1 MRDSLP
7 FTTSEDEKIMSFD
20 PQCIPCIV
28 NQASNAAKLLAPGD
42 KGLQLT
48 IVKDVCRA
56 VDGIDTKHSAPMF
69 SATIQSIVEEHL
81 CVANPYG
88 RIKEKNRKT
97 AEQYLPRVRA
107 VMDRSKDRL
116 EFAIRAAIL
125 GNIIDLGASSKF
137 DIELEINRITSNNI
151 DLSMLPRFK
160 DDVNNARLIL
170 YIGDN
175 YEEALFDTF
184 LLAELMPRKVFFA
197 VRSKPILNDITLEDA
212 RRIGIDSVCTV
223 IESGSTIAGT
233 DLEQSTREFLELYEQ
248 ADIVIAKGQGNYETL
263 MDETRPIYFIF
274 KIKCEVIAERSG
286 YPVGHGVLLYN
297 QYKKRHNRTGRL

>member
-1 MRDSLP
+1 
-7 FTTSEDEKIMSFD
+7 MSFD

-28 NQASNAAKLLAPGD
+28 KQACNAAKLFAHGNKD
-42 KGLQLT
+42 VQLT
-48 IVKDVCRA
+48 IVKEVCRA
-56 VDGIDTKHSAPMF
+56 VDDIDMNYTAPMF
-69 SATIQSIVEEHL
+69 SATIQSIVEKHL
-81 CVANPYG
+81 GVGNPYG
-88 RIKEKNRKT
+88 SIKEKNRKT
-97 AEQYLPRVRA
+97 AEQYLPHVRA
-107 VMDRSKDRL
+107 LMDSSKDRL

-125 GNIIDLGASSKF
+125 GNIIDLGASPEF

-160 DDVNNARLIL
+160 DDLKEAKLVL

-184 LLAELMPRKVFFA
+184 LLIELLPRKVVFA
-197 VRSKPILNDITLEDA
+197 VRSKPVLNDITLEDA
-212 RRIGIDSVCTV
+212 RRIGIDTVCTV

-233 DLEQSTREFLELYEQ
+233 DLNESTREFLELYEQ

-263 MDETRPIYFIF
+263 MDETRPIYFMF

-286 YPVGHGVLLYN
+286 YPVGHGVLLYSE
-297 QYKKRHNRTGRL
+297 YKKTPNRTDRT